1 MPAAMPAAEEGA
13 MAKYDLR
20 EDFAVLHT
28 PHGRMLE
35 DYFARLG
42 LELLARHPYPATR
55 EEWEARRG
63 ELQARLRASLGLTA
77 EEPRTPLNATVLGT
91 LQRDGYIVEKIRFE
105 SRPGWYVAALLY
117 RPARQEAPAP
127 GILCPHGH
135 WYAGKRSW
143 HVQALGITLA
153 RRGYVALALDMVGY
167 NDRAFM
173 GHRDTYYLMATGCPL
188 SGLLAWDNIRALDYL
203 CARPEVDARR
213 IGCTGASGGGNQ
225 TMYLSAIDERIQVGV
240 PVCSVEVYADYFSK
254 GCCTCEVVPELFTYA
269 DEPHLLGL
277 VAPRAL
283 LFINGIKDSGFP
295 ILSARL
301 AFERARR
308 IYELYDPAKLALAEV
323 YAEHGYERAMREH
336 AYRWF
341 DRWLKEPL
349 GEDKGPVDEGAVWVE
364 PEEADTLCLWA
375 AGEQPTG
382 ALTCATYY
390 TRVTEAPRPPGATG
404 DALRS
409 AIVERVFGGFPPR
422 TPLQPQHVETIERTE
437 CRIDKLVIHSEPD
450 ILLPALLLQPRR
462 ATGPTPAIVLL
473 SPSGK
478 ARAVQRRDV
487 LECLRAGWSVLA
499 IDYRGVGETAAGENG
514 ERFALI
520 RSLKIGHYLFGLRVW
535 DTLRAVEYL
544 REREDVQP
552 DRVVVWGEREGA
564 LLALYAGAL
573 DTRLAA
579 VMADYPLASYRG
591 GQDGAHAAWLYPWR
605 VLDVCDVPDVA
616 ALVAPRPL
624 VLANATGPD
633 AKPLPHE
640 RALELFTATRQAY
653 ATAGAPEALG
663 IFRGS
668 HDETVTRM
676 LALLDQLAPSR
687 AGVSQ

>member
-1 MPAAMPAAEEGA
+1 MPAAQEDT

-42 LELLARHPYPATR
+42 LEMLERHPYPATR
-55 EEWEARRG
+55 AEWEARRG
-63 ELQARLRASLGLTA
+63 ELQARLRTSLGLA
-77 EEPRTPLNATVLGT
+77 PEEPRSPLNATVLGT
-91 LQRDGYIVEKIRFE
+91 LERDGYIVEKVQFE

-117 RPARQEAPAP
+117 RPARQNAPAP

-135 WYAGKRSW
+135 WYAGKRSR
-143 HVQALGITLA
+143 HVQARCITLA

-173 GHRDTYYLMATGCPL
+173 GHRDTYYLMAAGRPL

-203 CARPEVDARR
+203 CARPDVDAQR

-225 TMYLSAIDERIQVGV
+225 TMYLSAIDERIKASV
-240 PVCSVEVYADYFSK
+240 PVCSVEIYADYFSK

-301 AFERARR
+301 AFDRARR
-308 IYELYDPAKLALAEV
+308 IYELYDPARLALAEV
-323 YAEHGYERAMREH
+323 YTEHGYERAMRER

-341 DRWLKEPL
+341 DRWLKEPI
-349 GEDKGPVDEGAVWVE
+349 GEDKGPVDEGDVWVE

-375 AGEQPTG
+375 AGAHPAG
-382 ALTCATYY
+382 AQTCATYY
-390 TRVTEAPRPPGATG
+390 ARLSEASRPPRATG
-404 DALRS
+404 DTLRS
-409 AIVERVFGGFPPR
+409 AIVARVFGGFPPH
-422 TPLQPQHVETIERTE
+422 TSLEPQHVETIERVE
-437 CRIDKLVIHSEPD
+437 CRIEKLAIRSEPD
-450 ILLPALLLQPRR
+450 ILLPALLLRPRR
-462 ATGPTPAIVLL
+462 AAGPTPAIVLL

-478 ARAVQRRDV
+478 VRAVERRDV

-499 IDYRGVGETAAGENG
+499 VDYRGAGETAAGENG

-520 RSLKIGHYLFGLRVW
+520 RSLKTGRHLFGLRVW
-535 DTLRAVEYL
+535 DVLRAVEYL
-544 REREDVQP
+544 REREDMQP
-552 DRVVVWGEREGA
+552 DRVALWGEREGA

-573 DTRLAA
+573 DVRVAA
-579 VMADYPLASYRG
+579 VVADYPLASYRG
-591 GQDGAHAAWLYPWR
+591 AQDGAHAAWLYPWR

-633 AKPLPHE
+633 ARPLS
-640 RALELFTATRQAY
+640 LEQMQEQLSTVRQAY
-653 ATAGAPEALG
+653 VTAGAPHALELV
-663 IFRGS
+663 RGS
-668 HDETVTRM
+668 HDETVARM
-676 LALLDQLAPSR
+676 LALLRRL
-687 AGVSQ
+687 